1 MAILIPSLSTCLSRM
16 TGGEK
21 RFAQRLEAKLEDDY
35 LLWYDVP
42 IGPANSHPDFIILH
56 PQRGILIL
64 EVKDW
69 KPETIRSANKQSFE
83 ILIST
88 GIKHTINP
96 LEQARQYAH
105 AVSNVLQKDPQLTIN
120 SGVKTG
126 HLVFP
131 WSYGVVLPNIMR
143 SVFDASNLGEVI
155 EPSRVI
161 CQDEMFDSVEPEEFQ
176 QRLWNMFK
184 LKFSGKLSL
193 PQLDRIRWHMFPEV
207 RIAAPCSS
215 SLFQDDPQAEMEM
228 PDILRVM
235 DLQQEQLA
243 RSLGE
248 GHRVIHGVAGSG
260 KTLIL
265 GYRAMHLA
273 QACAKPI
280 LILCY
285 NKSLATKLSEQMS
298 GKGLR
303 AKVLVQTF
311 HSWCSAQLR
320 AYNVDTPKNDGD
332 DDAFYSNMIDALIRA
347 VDQKHVPSGQYDAV
361 LIDEGHD
368 FRPEWLKLVVQMI
381 DPQSNSLMVLYDDAQ
396 SIYEHTKK
404 QKFSFKSLGIQ
415 AQGRTTILKI
425 NYRNTREILNVAAS
439 FAREL
444 LSSADAD
451 EDGVPTV
458 QPMSAGRHGT
468 PPIFVNLPSLDE
480 ESLWIINQLKEA
492 NRTGTPWREM
502 AILYRSY
509 YPVGQTL
516 ERRLKAAGIPVSSKK
531 DVKFTDDQ
539 DTVKL
544 ITMHSSK
551 GLEFPIV
558 AIPGVGLMPD
568 DKYET
573 AEEVR
578 LLYVA
583 MTRATSRLMM
593 SSHQDSAFT
602 QKLKFAI
609 SGK

>member
-1 MAILIPSLSTCLSRM
+1 M

-21 RFAQRLEAKLEDDY
+21 RIAQRLEAKLEDDY

-42 IGPANSHPDFIILH
+42 IGPANTHPDFIILH

-69 KPETIRSANKQSFE
+69 KPDNIRSANKQSFE
-83 ILIST
+83 LLTSS
-88 GIKHTINP
+88 GIKHLINP

-105 AVSNVLQKDPQLTIN
+105 AVSNVLQKDKQLTIN
-120 SGVKTG
+120 SGVKAG
-126 HLVFP
+126 HLLFS
-131 WSYGVVLPNIMR
+131 WSYGVVFPNISR
-143 SVFDASNLGEVI
+143 SIFDASGLGEVI
-155 EPSRVI
+155 EPNRVI
-161 CQDEMFDSVEPEEFQ
+161 CQDEMLESVDPEEFQ
-176 QRLWNMFK
+176 QRLWNMFT
-184 LKFSGKLSL
+184 LKFRGKLSL
-193 PQLDRIRWHMFPEV
+193 PQLDRIRWHIFPEV
-207 RIAAPCSS
+207 RISTSS
-215 SLFQDDPQAEMEM
+215 SPDLFQDDQQSGVIV
-228 PDILRVM
+228 PDLLRVM

-265 GYRAMHLA
+265 GYRAVHLA
-273 QACAKPI
+273 QVCTKPI

-285 NKSLATKLSEQMS
+285 NHILASKLRDVMV
-298 GKGLR
+298 GKGLEG
-303 AKVLVQTF
+303 KVLVQTF

-320 AYNVDTPKNDGD
+320 AYNVNCPKNNGNVNEFYSSMV
-332 DDAFYSNMIDALIRA
+332 DAFIRA
-347 VDQKHVPSGQYDAV
+347 VDNKHIPSGQYDAV

-368 FRPEWLKLVVQMI
+368 FRPEWLKLVVQMV
-381 DPQSNSLMVLYDDAQ
+381 DPQSNSLLVLYDDAQ

-415 AQGRTTILKI
+415 AQGRTTILKV
-425 NYRNTREILNVAAS
+425 NYRNTQEILSVAAS

-444 LSSADAD
+444 LSPVDAD
-451 EDGVPTV
+451 EDGMPVL
-458 QPMSAGRHGT
+458 QPMSAGRHGISPT
-468 PPIFVNLPSLDE
+468 LVNLPSLDE
-480 ESLWIINQLKEA
+480 ESMWIINQLKDE
-492 NRTGTPWREM
+492 NRTGTPWKDM

-531 DVKFTDDQ
+531 AVRFTDDQ

-558 AIPGVGLMPD
+558 AIPDIGLMPD
-568 DKYET
+568 EKCVSE
-573 AEEVR
+573 EEVR

-593 SSHQDSAFT
+593 TSHRDSLIT
-602 QKLKFAI
+602 QKLQLAI
-609 SGK
+609 NGA

>member
-1 MAILIPSLSTCLSRM
+1 M

-21 RFAQRLEAKLEDDY
+21 RTAQRLEAKLEDDY

-42 IGPANSHPDFIILH
+42 IGPANSHPDFIVLH

-69 KPETIRSANKQSFE
+69 KPDNIRSANKQSFE
-83 ILIST
+83 LLTSS
-88 GIKHTINP
+88 GVKHMINP

-105 AVSNVLQKDPQLTIN
+105 AVSNLLQRDKQLTIN
-120 SGVKTG
+120 SGVKAG
-126 HLVFP
+126 HLLFS
-131 WSYGVVLPNIMR
+131 WSYGVVFPNIMR
-143 SVFDASNLGEVI
+143 NTFDASGLGEVI

-161 CQDEMFDSVEPEEFQ
+161 CQDEMFESVDPEEFQ
-176 QRLWNMFK
+176 QRLWNMFT
-184 LKFSGKLSL
+184 LKFPGKLSL
-193 PQLDRIRWHMFPEV
+193 PQLDRIRWHMFPEL
-207 RIAAPCSS
+207 RIAASS
-215 SLFQDDPQAEMEM
+215 SLSLFQEEQQSEVII
-228 PDILRVM
+228 PDLLRVM

-265 GYRAMHLA
+265 GYRAVHLA
-273 QACAKPI
+273 QVCTKPI

-285 NKSLATKLSEQMS
+285 NNTLASKLRHVMAD
-298 GKGLR
+298 KGLE

-311 HSWCSAQLR
+311 HSWCSVQLR
-320 AYNVDTPKNDGD
+320 AYNINFPKHHDNDNEFFSNMVDT
-332 DDAFYSNMIDALIRA
+332 FIRA
-347 VDQKHVPSGQYDAV
+347 VDNKQIPSGQYDAV

-368 FRPEWLKLVVQMI
+368 FRPEWLKLIVQMV
-381 DPQSNSLMVLYDDAQ
+381 DPHSNSLLVLYDDAQ

-404 QKFSFKSLGIQ
+404 QKFSFKSLGVQ

-425 NYRNTREILNVAAS
+425 NYRNTKEILNVAAS

-444 LSSADAD
+444 LSPVESD
-451 EDGVPTV
+451 EDGMPVV
-458 QPMSAGRHGT
+458 QPMSAGRHG
-468 PPIFVNLPSLDE
+468 IFPTLVNLPSLDE
-480 ESLWIINQLKEA
+480 ESMWIINQLKEE
-492 NRTGTPWREM
+492 NRTGTPWKDM

-509 YPVGQTL
+509 YPVGQAV

-531 DVKFTDDQ
+531 EVRFTDDQ

-558 AIPGVGLMPD
+558 FIPDIGLMPD
-568 DKYET
+568 EKCVSE
-573 AEEVR
+573 EEVR

-593 SSHQDSAFT
+593 TSHRNSPFT
-602 QKLKFAI
+602 QKLQLAI
-609 SGK
+609 SGE